1 MEITLE
7 HRLLIAELLRLM
19 IDEKEEEIEEIK
31 EKTADDYR
39 REIRRAEKPNAT
51 PFSLPHQKQK
61 ETQQVRLAIA
71 EIRKLYETIVG
82 GNHHILAVPKSIRL
96 NLTTE

>member
-7 HRLLIAELLRLM
+7 PRLLIAESLRLM
-19 IDEKEEEIEEIK
+19 LEQKEEEIEEIK
-31 EKTADDYR
+31 RKTADDYR
-39 REIRRAEKPNAT
+39 REVRRAGYPNAT
-51 PFSLPHQKQK
+51 PFSLPHQKEK
-61 ETQQVRLAIA
+61 EIQQVRLTIA
-71 EIRKLYETIVG
+71 EIRKLDEIIVG